1 MSVEREYVRYIKE
14 LLKNKSMI
22 EMYENMLDLKSKL
35 SDFESTYG
43 ACVDHTSSFL
53 RNRLL
58 QNSSVFM
65 TMSLFRWNNSIA
77 DLLPDIITLTVTF
90 YAHYNFPDTPF
101 FLKGEDQLYS
111 YFSKTLD
118 DKEKK
123 KFTEFVD
130 NVILDIDFMQELKDA
145 NVTDY
150 TQEHVDR
157 ISNVIVQIKSK
168 DKSSLTKEEY
178 KFLIDACHAGTLFIV
193 NDRTS
198 KKQQIIEFFYYFHLV
213 DFIEM
218 QCKNGGL
225 DAKEESR
232 CLKTLR
238 KVKNYLLEV
247 DKLSPDLSEY
257 RQKLNELDFNGFFR
271 FLYDDKQFEHNL
283 KTITEICRRLESGD
297 ESDLSEPES
306 VMGFDDI
313 DVAESLLENDE
324 FFANYQSLVEKIE
337 CDVVITGLIRGFYYN
352 QTVYC
357 LNKQL
362 GEELVSHE
370 FNSEINLDML
380 RDKQFVSLT
389 VDISNL
395 DLRQYIENIEKLK
408 PLADH
413 KPIILNFTP
422 IFEIKDGIDGIDGID
437 CKVENKLLI
446 NILYR
451 KDLKYFMTLHTLSFD
466 DDLLKMSDEEKFAVR
481 MLNILLYYFS
491 DNADISPRYV
501 SHSTG
506 KTTKKHK
513 NKVKLEF
520 LQNKISPEH
529 FSETPRIM
537 DIGENVGKRI
547 AKVYERINNPTDH
560 SEEQETEKVGTPKRP
575 HVRAGHYHQYWK
587 GKRDSQDRKLI
598 THYLETT
605 FVNMSKEE
613 L

>member
-14 LLKNKSMI
+14 LLKDKNLI
-22 EMYENMLDLKSKL
+22 TMYEDMLDGKRMMTELKSA
-35 SDFESTYG
+35 YG
-43 ACVDHTSSFL
+43 SYVDHTSFYICY
-53 RNRLL
+53 RLL
-58 QNSSVFM
+58 QNSNVFM
-65 TMSLFRWNNSIA
+65 TMALFRWIDSTIA
-77 DLLPDIITLTVTF
+77 LNKEFVSALVIVYVYF
-90 YAHYNFPDTPF
+90 NFPDTPSF
-101 FLKGEDQLYS
+101 FNNEEEMLLES
-111 YFSKTLD
+111 FSQTI

-123 KFTEFVD
+123 KFTEFVE
-130 NVILDIDFMQELKDA
+130 NVVLDIDFMKELNDA
-145 NVTDY
+145 HITDY
-150 TQEHVDR
+150 ASEDIEQL
-157 ISNVIVQIKSK
+157 SSVIAQIKSK
-168 DKSSLTKEEY
+168 NKSALTEEEFN
-178 KFLIDACHAGTLFIV
+178 FLLDACCAGIGFLNNNKARKRQIFI
-193 NDRTS
+193 D
-198 KKQQIIEFFYYFHLV
+198 FFYYFYRITIVILQLRNKTRNIQKETL
-213 DFIEM
+213 FL
-218 QCKNGGL
+218 KN
-225 DAKEESR
+225 
-232 CLKTLR
+232 LK
-238 KVKNYLLEV
+238 KIKNYLSEV
-247 DKLSPDLSEY
+247 DKLNPDLSEY
-257 RQKLNELDFNGFFR
+257 RHKLQELAIIYDFFS
-271 FLYDDKQFEHNL
+271 FLYDDEEVKQNL
-283 KTITEICRRLESGD
+283 KILTEIYKRLELDD
-297 ESDLSEPES
+297 ESDLSDE
-306 VMGFDDI
+306 
-313 DVAESLLENDE
+313 AKSLLENDE

-395 DLRQYIENIEKLK
+395 DLHQYIENIEKLK

-413 KPIILNFTP
+413 KPIILSFTP
-422 IFEIKDGIDGIDGID
+422 IFVAKNDGSVI
-437 CKVENKLLI
+437 ENKLLI
-446 NILYR
+446 SILYR
-451 KDLKYFMTLHTLSFD
+451 KYLKYFMTLHTLSFD
-466 DDLLKMSDEEKFAVR
+466 EDLLKMSDEEKFAVR

-513 NKVKLEF
+513 SKVKLEF

-547 AKVYERINNPTDH
+547 AKVYERINTPTDQT
-560 SEEQETEKVGTPKRP
+560 EEKENEKVGTPKRP